1 MLITVEGVLTEIHIF
16 FLMDIDS
23 PISLKCMFIYIVSC
37 YGNVLDMEGKLGL
50 EKSAIVSTIV
60 KSGQDGAWARMER
73 GEFPATQLSTHLN
86 KEIKALVRLIV
97 CLIYLLCH
105 PISLTILCYNSIS
118 LYLST
123 MEFKRHYQSRR

>member
-1 MLITVEGVLTEIHIF
+1 MYVH
-16 FLMDIDS
+16 
-23 PISLKCMFIYIVSC
+23 IYIVSC

-86 KEIKALVRLIV
+86 KEIKALVGLIV

-123 MEFKRHYQSRR
+123 MEFKRHCQSRR